1 MKIDDITMFDVEI
14 TSECNAACPMCAR
27 EMFKESVVKRNIT
40 LTQFKK
46 AFPTE
51 LIKNKNFEFSGVL
64 GDAIKNPECFE
75 IVEYVL
81 QSGSKLL
88 IDTNGGYQTEHWW
101 KELGILSKK
110 FNNNL
115 KIRWAIDGFRNTNHI
130 YRQNT
135 KFDIILRNLNAYISA
150 AEAPLKHNVWSFIL
164 FDHNLCELDEARDY
178 ATSLGLQFQ
187 TRQSHRNSI
196 KTNLKKNNSTE
207 IVINTSTSLNYF
219 LKNVYPT
226 KKTEEI
232 KLISKI
238 FGSKFQEL
246 KTINCRFYHEKN
258 LFVGSDY
265 RVWPCCF
272 IWDEIFA
279 NRKNIN
285 EKYKEYGDSWND
297 LEKHSLEEILNHEYY
312 QKILKDSW
320 DETHPK
326 HLQRCIRTCLKNK
339 RNIVTDE

>member
-1 MKIDDITMFDVEI
+1 MRIDDITLFDVEI
-14 TSECNAACPMCAR
+14 TSDCNAACPMCSR

-40 LTQFKK
+40 LRQFKK
-46 AFPTE
+46 SFPTE
-51 LIKNKNFEFSGVL
+51 LIKNKDFEFSGVL

-75 IVEYVL
+75 IVEHVL
-81 QSGSKLL
+81 QSGAKLL

-101 KELGILSKK
+101 RELGILAKK

-135 KFDIILRNLNAYISA
+135 KFNVILRNLNAYTAA
-150 AEAPLKHNVWSFIL
+150 AEAPSKHNVWSFIL
-164 FDHNLCELDEARDY
+164 FDHNLCDLDNARNY
-178 ATSLGLQFQ
+178 ANSLGLQFQ
-187 TRQSHRNSI
+187 TRQSHRGEI
-196 KTNLKKNNSTE
+196 KTTLKKNDPTE
-207 IVINTSTSLNYF
+207 VVINTLT
-219 LKNVYPT
+219 VV
-226 KKTEEI
+226 E
-232 KLISKI
+232 
-238 FGSKFQEL
+238 FQEL
-246 KTINCRFYHEKN
+246 KTINCRLYHEKM

-272 IWDEIFA
+272 IWDEVFM
-279 NRKNIN
+279 NLKNIN

-297 LEKHSLEEILNHEYY
+297 LDKHSLEEILNHEYY

-326 HLQRCIRTCLKNK
+326 HLRRCIRTCLKNR
-339 RNIVTDE
+339 RNIITNE